1 MGRQNLVVVRDG
13 EDEQTL
19 YPIIEVR
26 WGTHNEW
33 IQQVSEQVE
42 WSEMLRSEVIA
53 LNAARLRRQMIID
66 EIEEMELKLS

>member
-1 MGRQNLVVVRDG
+1 MVVVHDG

>member
-1 MGRQNLVVVRDG
+1 MGRQNLVVVHDG